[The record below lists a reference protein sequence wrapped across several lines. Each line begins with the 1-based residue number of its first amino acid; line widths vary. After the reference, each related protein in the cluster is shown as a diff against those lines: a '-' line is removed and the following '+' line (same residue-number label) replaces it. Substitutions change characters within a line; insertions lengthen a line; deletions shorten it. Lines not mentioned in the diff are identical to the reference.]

1 MRQAQYDK
9 KVLKERGLISNDY
22 SLPYNPDLLP
32 RAAAMRKKMTPEEY
46 KLWTGFLQNF
56 EFKVYR
62 QRPIDNFIV
71 DFYCPKLNLVIE
83 IDGSVH
89 DAPEAQVS
97 DGERTKILESYDLK
111 VIRFRNRDVRE
122 EFESVCRKI
131 KLCMDG
137 CRP

>member
-32 RAAAMRKKMTPEEY
+32 RAAAMRNKMTPEEY

-71 DFYCPKLNLVIE
+71 DFY
-83 IDGSVH
+83 
-89 DAPEAQVS
+89 
-97 DGERTKILESYDLK
+97 
-111 VIRFRNRDVRE
+111 
-122 EFESVCRKI
+122 
-131 KLCMDG
+131 
-137 CRP
+137 